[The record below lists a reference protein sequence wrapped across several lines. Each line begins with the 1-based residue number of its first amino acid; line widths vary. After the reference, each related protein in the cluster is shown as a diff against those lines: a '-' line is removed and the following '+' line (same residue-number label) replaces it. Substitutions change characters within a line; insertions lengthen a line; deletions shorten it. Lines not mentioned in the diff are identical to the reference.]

1 MLKIIESV
9 IEMTRVPFKDVQSK
23 TVVSENGRMFGKVV
37 DITADVTTGE
47 LINLI
52 VEPTKYILAHFEDL
66 VRDKK
71 GRLLLPFSAVTA
83 VGDFVLIN
91 EKDVI

>member
-1 MLKIIESV
+1 
-9 IEMTRVPFKDVQSK
+9 
-23 TVVSENGRMFGKVV
+23 
-37 DITADVTTGE
+37 

-71 GRLLLPFSAVTA
+71 GRILLPFSAVTA
-83 VGDFVLIN
+83 VGDFVLVN
-91 EKDVI
+91 ENDVL

>member
-1 MLKIIESV
+1 MARI
-9 IEMTRVPFKDVQSK
+9 PFKEVQTK
-23 TVVSENGRMFGKVV
+23 TVVSEGGRMFGKVL
-37 DITADVTTGE
+37 DITVDVGTGE

-71 GRLLLPFSAVTA
+71 GRILLPFSAVTA
-83 VGDFVLIN
+83 VGDFVLVN
-91 EKDVI
+91 ENDVL